1 MIQSKHLPVAIKKVW
16 YTYETHFIDAAQYAE
31 VSLID
36 AIHMN
41 EENHKKLAIAIAD
54 KIYSIRK

>member
-1 MIQSKHLPVAIKKVW
+1 MIQSKHLAQSIKEICDNYKV
-16 YTYETHFIDAAQYAE
+16 YFMDAAQYAE

-36 AIHMN
+36 GIHMN